1 MTTRSKRDQHQ
12 MTAADVSKVAAAL
25 VAVVRD
31 AEIVLPMMRELVGN
45 GGPESQARKLANTV
59 AGAAHAAV
67 ILDALGID
75 PETPIANLSALIPPA
90 LSRLVVQDLPAL
102 TALGPQL
109 TAMAAEIQKKAGVG
123 AA

>member
-75 PETPIANLSALIPPA
+75 PETPIANLSALIPQA